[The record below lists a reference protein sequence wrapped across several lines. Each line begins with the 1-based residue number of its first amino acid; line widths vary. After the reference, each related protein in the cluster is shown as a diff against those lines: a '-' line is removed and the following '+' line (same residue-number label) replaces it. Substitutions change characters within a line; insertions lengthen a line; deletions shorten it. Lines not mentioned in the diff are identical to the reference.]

1 MSELHWMT
9 AKAAAAAIAKREMSP
24 VELVNALLDRIE
36 RLNPRLNVFIRVEA
50 EAALKEA
57 RVAEAEAA
65 GGRLRGALHG
75 VPVGI
80 KDIID
85 VSGLPTTCHSKIL
98 ENRIARTDAECVARL
113 RAAGAIIL
121 GKLSTHEFAIGG
133 PSFDLPWPPARNPWN
148 RDHHP
153 GGSSSGS
160 GSGLAAGFIP
170 MALGTDTGGSV
181 RNPASACAIV
191 GTKPTYGLVSRRGVF
206 PLAFTLDH
214 VGPMTRTVADNAM
227 MLGVLAGHDS
237 LDPGS
242 VLSSQSGD
250 YMKKLEHGVRGLRI
264 GFVRHFHEVDVPA
277 DPEVAAGLD
286 RVAFTLHSEG
296 ASIIDVRLPA
306 LEDFAAVY
314 RVILQSEAWSIH
326 SEWLRERPGDYGRL
340 TRRRLMSG
348 AFLGAGDYVTAC
360 RQRSQLIHEVEAT
373 LREVDILLCASS
385 MDPACR
391 IDEPEAIER
400 TYMRQARAPF
410 NVTGHPALAMPTVL
424 SRDGL
429 PLSVQ
434 FVGRYFDEANLFRVA
449 RAWERAACT
458 DALHP
463 PSSEETLFP
472 G

>member
-9 AKAAAAAIAKREMSP
+9 AKAVAAAIAKREMSP

-36 RLNPRLNVFIRVEA
+36 RLNPRLNVFIRVKA

-57 RVAEAEAA
+57 RAAEAEAA
-65 GGRLRGALHG
+65 RGQLRGALHG

-80 KDIID
+80 KDVID

-98 ENRIARTDAECVARL
+98 ENRIARADAECVARL

-148 RDHHP
+148 CDHHP

-160 GSGLAAGFIP
+160 GSGLAAGFFP

-214 VGPMTRTVADNAM
+214 VGPMTRTVADNAV
-227 MLGVLAGHDS
+227 MLGVLAGHDR

-242 VLSSQSGD
+242 VLSPQSWD

-264 GFVRHFHEVDVPA
+264 GFVRHFHEVDMAA

-286 RVAFTLHSEG
+286 RVVFTLHSEG
-296 ASIIDVRLPA
+296 ASVIDVRLPA
-306 LEDFAAVY
+306 LEDFAAVN

-348 AFLGAGDYVTAC
+348 AFMGAGDYVMAC
-360 RQRSQLIHEVEAT
+360 RHRSQMIHEVEAA

-400 TYMRQARAPF
+400 TYMRQARTPF

-458 DALHP
+458 DTLHP
-463 PSSEETLFP
+463 PLVR
-472 G
+472 